1 MTSYGV
7 IRAKQKLGFNV
18 GSCVGQYP
26 RLGRA
31 AAGCRSRRGHI
42 VATQRRMFLW
52 REYEARLQKSAI
64 ICFRLCLERIIKLLD
79 ILIFFFIFQK

>member
-1 MTSYGV
+1 MLADDVILVEVTSYGV
-7 IRAKQKLGFNV
+7 IRAKQKLGFSV

-31 AAGCRSRRGHI
+31 VAGCKSGRGHI

-52 REYEARLQKSAI
+52 REYEARLQKV
-64 ICFRLCLERIIKLLD
+64 LLYVLD
-79 ILIFFFIFQK
+79 SV